1 MLEVIKTITIEVMT
15 PRGRDP
21 GEIEA
26 IESRAQLSVIL
37 YPVKNT
43 RRSFPTQGVNQCLL
57 HCRWILYH

>member
-15 PRGRDP
+15 PRGQDP

-37 YPVKNT
+37 HPVKNMLKL
-43 RRSFPTQGVNQCLL
+43 SAG
-57 HCRWILYH
+57 